1 MANTFTQL
9 YVQLVFAVKGRQS
22 LIPKEHKERLHQYIT
37 GIVRNRDQKLL
48 AIHCMPDHT
57 HLFVGFRPTLCIS
70 DLMRD
75 VKSQSSIFI
84 REQKITPYKFEWQ
97 EGYGA
102 FTYAQSQ
109 VDAVYKYIQN
119 QEKHHQKRTFKE
131 EYLDFLKKFNVE
143 YDEKYVFEWLE

>member
-9 YVQLVFAVKGRQS
+9 YVQVVFAVKGRQS
-22 LIPKEHKERLHQYIT
+22 LIPKDQKERVHQYIT
-37 GIVRNRDQKLL
+37 GIVSKREQKLL

-57 HLFVGFRPTLCIS
+57 YILIGFKPTLCIS

-75 VKSQSSIFI
+75 IKTQSSAFI
-84 REQKITPYKFEWQ
+84 RKQKITPFKFEWQ

-109 VDAVYKYIQN
+109 VDVVCKYIHR
-119 QEKHHQKRTFKE
+119 QE
-131 EYLDFLKKFNVE
+131 
-143 YDEKYVFEWLE
+143 